1 MLQIWVLNMMNISI
15 KQKLYAFALLV
26 TLCFVIIG
34 FSGMYLTGQVANIS
48 NTIYQENT
56 IPLSKLQN
64 VRSMLWN
71 VYYRLIVHAS
81 SFEDDI
87 MLPAETELT
96 DISKKVIEQ
105 LKAYSAEDKST
116 QETGPKVIALW
127 QGFMTGAGQN
137 ALEMSKNF
145 AKEDAMAILL
155 NEGNAQF
162 TGVLKILETEINRLG
177 SSVEDLSHDAEDI
190 QTFATSSS
198 ITITLVLAAVVIV
211 LAILIIRSVINPL
224 TLLQKAAKNVADNS
238 DLKVRVNY
246 HNKDEVGG
254 AISAFNAMLEH
265 FSNALRKIDDTAVK
279 QHEAAVGMSQMAES
293 NKTDIHQQTE
303 EINSV
308 ATSVTE
314 VSATINDVVQHA
326 NEAEQAANSAKS
338 SVSGGRSV
346 VEQTINEISVL
357 ADNAQT
363 TTEVLTTLEKEGENI
378 GQVLSVIRGIAD
390 QTNLLALNA
399 AIEAARAGDMG
410 RGFAVVADEVRSLAK
425 RTQDSTSEI
434 ESMIDRFQSGTSQ
447 AVDVIQKST
456 QQTKNSMEAANKAG
470 ESLDEIVQAVDV
482 IQRLN
487 SEIASVSA
495 EQSKVIDGINEST
508 ENILQIAKKST
519 DSSETTVTTC
529 QSVTDMTE
537 QVKQMVS
544 QFKV

>member
-1 MLQIWVLNMMNISI
+1 MNISI

-26 TLCFVIIG
+26 TLCFIIIG

-211 LAILIIRSVINPL
+211 LAILIIRS
-224 TLLQKAAKNVADNS
+224 
-238 DLKVRVNY
+238 
-246 HNKDEVGG
+246 
-254 AISAFNAMLEH
+254 
-265 FSNALRKIDDTAVK
+265 
-279 QHEAAVGMSQMAES
+279 
-293 NKTDIHQQTE
+293 
-303 EINSV
+303 
-308 ATSVTE
+308 
-314 VSATINDVVQHA
+314 
-326 NEAEQAANSAKS
+326 
-338 SVSGGRSV
+338 
-346 VEQTINEISVL
+346 
-357 ADNAQT
+357 
-363 TTEVLTTLEKEGENI
+363 
-378 GQVLSVIRGIAD
+378 
-390 QTNLLALNA
+390 
-399 AIEAARAGDMG
+399 
-410 RGFAVVADEVRSLAK
+410 
-425 RTQDSTSEI
+425 STSP
-434 ESMIDRFQSGTSQ
+434 MH
-447 AVDVIQKST
+447 
-456 QQTKNSMEAANKAG
+456 
-470 ESLDEIVQAVDV
+470 
-482 IQRLN
+482 
-487 SEIASVSA
+487 
-495 EQSKVIDGINEST
+495 
-508 ENILQIAKKST
+508 
-519 DSSETTVTTC
+519 
-529 QSVTDMTE
+529 
-537 QVKQMVS
+537 
-544 QFKV
+544 